1 MTERQPKSRSTTK
14 GDEPREVYSR
24 KYPGP
29 SWPSCSSWLVSVPGR
44 SLFLQVKEPL
54 QCGDI
59 KRLVVIFPFVVA
71 FYTRYRAVEHL
82 IDHRCGHVFQR
93 LLLLFRQ
100 FSKTTLERF
109 FHFLAANIFE
119 ALAQRGDRRHLL
131 KPVYPPSKVLHFF
144 AYDLFSLGRLTG
156 SLGQIFFGHAFQ
168 VVDIIKVDIVEFV

>member
-59 KRLVVIFPFVVA
+59 KRLVVILPFVVV
-71 FYTRYRAVEHL
+71 FYTFYRSVEHL
-82 IDHRCGHVFQR
+82 IEHRFAPVF
-93 LLLLFRQ
+93 LVLLFFFRTYA
-100 FSKTTLERF
+100 KT
-109 FHFLAANIFE
+109 
-119 ALAQRGDRRHLL
+119 RR
-131 KPVYPPSKVLHFF
+131 S
-144 AYDLFSLGRLTG
+144 S
-156 SLGQIFFGHAFQ
+156 
-168 VVDIIKVDIVEFV
+168 